1 MSFIWI
7 KICGITREQDAHAV
21 AKLGVDAIGLVFYPA
36 SPRAVTVTQATA
48 VLRDIPR
55 DLQVFGL
62 FVNPS
67 VQEVEAALGVPGI
80 SHLQFH
86 GNEPAAFCESF
97 GVPYMKAFRV
107 RSAQATLAEVENY
120 QTAQYILLDSY
131 EKDVHGGTGKTF
143 DWSYAATIASE
154 CDAKIVLAGGLQPGN
169 VVSAVETV
177 HPFGVDVSSGVESA
191 PGIKAIAKIES
202 FVKGV
207 RSVGS

>member
-1 MSFIWI
+1 
-7 KICGITREQDAHAV
+7 
-21 AKLGVDAIGLVFYPA
+21 
-36 SPRAVTVTQATA
+36 
-48 VLRDIPR
+48 
-55 DLQVFGL
+55 
-62 FVNPS
+62 
-67 VQEVEAALGVPGI
+67 
-80 SHLQFH
+80 
-86 GNEPAAFCESF
+86 
-97 GVPYMKAFRV
+97 MKAFRV

-154 CDAKIVLAGGLQPGN
+154 CDAKIDLAGGLQPGN

>member
-1 MSFIWI
+1 MSSIWI

-36 SPRAVTVTQATA
+36 SPRAVTVSQATA
-48 VLRDIPR
+48 VLRNIPH
-55 DLQVFGL
+55 DLQVFAL
-62 FVNPS
+62 FVNPG
-67 VQEVEAALGVPGI
+67 VREVEAALSVPGI

-86 GNEPAAFCESF
+86 GDEPAAFCESF

-107 RSAQATLAEVENY
+107 RSAQATLAEIESY

-131 EKDVHGGTGKTF
+131 EKNVPGGTGKTF
-143 DWSYAATIASE
+143 DWSYASAIVSG
-154 CDAKIVLAGGLQPGN
+154 CNAKIILAGGLSPDN
-169 VVSAVETV
+169 VGTAVEAV